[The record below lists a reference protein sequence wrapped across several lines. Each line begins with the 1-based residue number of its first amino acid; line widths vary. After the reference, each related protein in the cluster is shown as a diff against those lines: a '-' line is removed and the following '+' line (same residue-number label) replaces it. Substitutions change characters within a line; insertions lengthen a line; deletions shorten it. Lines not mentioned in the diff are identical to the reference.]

1 MTPRSLRH
9 LALLLTLPALALTGC
24 GSDNIVRPDCVRTST
39 CGNRNA
45 INGAYN
51 GIRNVGG
58 QNFSWRLVIPQTV
71 SGSFNLTGTAT
82 EDFGARR
89 TATIAGSGNYNHPAI
104 TYEVTLTDNGVVVG
118 SGSFSGTVAETR
130 DSFTTTS
137 GGTDTTTYSR

>member
-24 GSDNIVRPDCVRTST
+24 GSDNIVRPGCVRTF
-39 CGNRNA
+39 CGDRNA
-45 INGAYN
+45 ISGTYS

-58 QNFSWRLVIPQTV
+58 QNFSWRLVIPPTV
-71 SGSFNLTGTAT
+71 SGSFNLTGTTT

-104 TYEVTLTDNGVVVG
+104 TYEVTLTADGVLLG

-130 DSFTTTS
+130 DSFTTTNGS
-137 GGTDTTTYSR
+137 DTTTYSR